1 MAGADSLAGVTSSA
15 DAWEGTR
22 IRTGKKEGRSGRSY
36 VSHTY
41 NDFSRTADSEV
52 LKKYQEPV
60 NRGGGVDIPFP
71 QKLHFLLSSP
81 GLFDPEFID
90 WAPHGR
96 CIHIKRVKEIDDM
109 QTHFKHRVFK
119 QTQFTSFQRQLNL
132 YGFKRITQGMDKGA
146 YYHGAFVQW
155 WSVSVRPPAP
165 AAHLIAS
172 SISFVNICCLTVSSS
187 FFMRNAQNFFFEVDP
202 SFAS

>member
-22 IRTGKKEGRSGRSY
+22 IRSGKKEGRSGRSY

-41 NDFSRTADSEV
+41 NDFSHTADSEV

-146 YYHGAFVQW
+146 YYHGAFVQ
-155 WSVSVRPPAP
+155 
-165 AAHLIAS
+165 
-172 SISFVNICCLTVSSS
+172 
-187 FFMRNAQNFFFEVDP
+187 
-202 SFAS
+202 